1 MGPAD
6 TYSNLNSIIPL
17 RFLWLTLWRSLPGA
31 CLGRRLSQRMYFR
44 KCIPKGGTIKI
55 NSFLTGELRHYG
67 VAHIRLVASSLP
79 PRYPLKAKWYYQ
91 FSTVIPLYIF
101 IDTTNRT
108 LYDSRPSLLIKH
120 GGVKWLKIQNYLA
133 CQRQAADGCL

>member
-17 RFLWLTLWRSLPGA
+17 RFLWLTLLAASSAFSAYAQYASG
-31 CLGRRLSQRMYFR
+31 
-44 KCIPKGGTIKI
+44 
-55 NSFLTGELRHYG
+55 
-67 VAHIRLVASSLP
+67 ASSLP

-91 FSTVIPLYIF
+91 FIVVVTLYIF